1 MNAIHIYRVANFLY
15 RAHIPLLPG
24 LLRFLM
30 FLLYNSVI
38 PPQCSI
44 GKGSSFAH
52 GGIGSVLHPDCRIG
66 ERVLIGQG
74 VTLGGTFGSGAP
86 TVDNDVWIGPGVRIL
101 GEVTV
106 GSNSIIGANAV
117 VTRDVAENSVVGG
130 VPAKLLRTIKPGSLD
145 VASCRLRDE

>member
-1 MNAIHIYRVANFLY
+1 M
-15 RAHIPLLPG
+15 HIPLLPN

-38 PPQCSI
+38 PPRCSI
-44 GKGSSFAH
+44 GKGTSFAH
-52 GGIGSVLHPDCRIG
+52 GGISTVLHPDCRIG

-86 TVDNDVWIGPGVRIL
+86 SVNNDVWIGPGVRIL
-101 GEVTV
+101 GSVTI
-106 GSNSIIGANAV
+106 GSNTIIGANAV

-130 VPAKLLRTIKPGSLD
+130 VTAKLIRTIKPGSLD
-145 VASCRLRDE
+145 VAHGILRDE